1 MLWVHVSD
9 QSYFFMSDHE
19 EKWPDVYSVG
29 HLSDIMSAGMS
40 WLISIFSVCSFVK
53 CSWLM
58 MNGKMLFEERYTFLK
73 SLPVS
78 LQDDVWGAAAETSY

>member
-1 MLWVHVSD
+1 MINLFLMLWVHVSD

-29 HLSDIMSAGMS
+29 HLSDIMSTGMS
-40 WLISIFSVCSFVK
+40 CLISIFSVCSFVK

-58 MNGKMLFEERYTFLK
+58 MRGKMLFEERLLYKTWNGPKQGFH
-73 SLPVS
+73 
-78 LQDDVWGAAAETSY
+78 WEF